1 MDTPLRT
8 RPTPG
13 PVAAL
18 EPRQRTA
25 VLGSLTIPGRPA
37 EVSAAR
43 AFITRIMAA
52 TGKDRTV
59 DSDAATLLTS
69 ELVTNAIQH
78 TASGAD
84 DGAVTVV
91 VIDVRD
97 GVLVEVIDDGSA
109 EMPVVKSDLL
119 ATDGHGLY
127 LVQQLSAQWGYLRD
141 PGGTTVWFHLAANPV
156 LLPPGDCV
164 ISGYLGRLRYLR
176 AAGRPVF
183 LPRFSRSRMVS
194 LTGVPAKPKSS
205 RRRRSMNRR

>member
-1 MDTPLRT
+1 MRDNGRQAQMDTPLRT

-18 EPRQRTA
+18 EARQRTA

-84 DGAVTVV
+84 GGAVTVV

-109 EMPVVKSDLL
+109 EMPVVKCDLL

-141 PGGTTVWFHLAANPV
+141 PGGTTVWFHLV
-156 LLPPGDCV
+156 LSPRSV
-164 ISGYLGRLRYLR
+164 ISAQWGGLCSCPASR
-176 AAGRPVF
+176 AA
-183 LPRFSRSRMVS
+183 
-194 LTGVPAKPKSS
+194 AW
-205 RRRRSMNRR
+205 